1 MEKLQQ
7 KVKHF
12 DELEL
17 LMEKEHAE
25 LEELKDSIL
34 TERIDVLRRTFK
46 SGIAKWKDY
55 PCVKS

>member
-1 MEKLQQ
+1 LQQ

-34 TERIDVLRRTFK
+34 TERIDLLRRTFK

>member
-1 MEKLQQ
+1 MQQ

-25 LEELKDSIL
+25 MEELKDSIL
-34 TERIDVLRRTFK
+34 TERIDVLRKTFK
-46 SGIAKWKDY
+46 SGVTRWKHY
-55 PCVKS
+55 PSLKS